1 MDICDGQLRVNQRP
15 ITVCGANVHEMH
27 PTKGKA
33 ITEVSYDVIELF
45 NIEMITIYYD
55 ICDYLCFL
63 NCYIISIEILQQECG
78 WNGLKSNAG
87 GHAH

>member
-1 MDICDGQLRVNQRP
+1 MDISDGQLRVNQRP

-45 NIEMITIYYD
+45 NIEMITIYD
-55 ICDYLCFL
+55 IYV
-63 NCYIISIEILQQECG
+63 IIYVFSTVIL
-78 WNGLKSNAG
+78 
-87 GHAH
+87 